1 MTSSI
6 AASTRL
12 RRLAPAIHIA
22 TAAFGANTTRETPM
36 KHFKIATLIGT
47 GAIITGALFGAMP
60 SAVAFAA
67 CNEGTP
73 NCLPVDAGHQKV
85 QDQLNDAETSGQCAG
100 PDGFCDDE
108 IPGSDVATKPV
119 TIHAPILVTT
129 KPVTT
134 NTR

>member
-1 MTSSI
+1 MKLNIT
-6 AASTRL
+6 TL
-12 RRLAPAIHIA
+12 V
-22 TAAFGANTTRETPM
+22 GA
-36 KHFKIATLIGT
+36 
-47 GAIITGALFGAMP
+47 GAIITGGLFGAMP
-60 SAVAFAA
+60 AAPAFAT

-73 NCLPVDAGHQKV
+73 NCLPVDTGHQKV
-85 QDQLNDAETSGQCAG
+85 QDQLHDAETSGQCAG

-108 IPGSDVATKPV
+108 IPGSDVKPATKPV

>member
-1 MTSSI
+1 MKLNIT
-6 AASTRL
+6 TL
-12 RRLAPAIHIA
+12 V
-22 TAAFGANTTRETPM
+22 GA
-36 KHFKIATLIGT
+36 
-47 GAIITGALFGAMP
+47 GAIIAGALFA
-60 SAVAFAA
+60 AVPAAPAFAV

-73 NCLPVDAGHQKV
+73 NCLQVDAGHQKV
-85 QDQLNDAETSGQCAG
+85 KDQLNDAETSGQCAG
-100 PDGFCDDE
+100 PNGFCDDE